1 MRISSVYY
9 ASTRKKKRLL
19 IISNLS
25 TPVLASFHCW
35 YFTAFK
41 MLLLTFKDLRGIRPL
56 YDLLVRHEL
65 QQSLSSLNRGHLLKL
80 QLADIC
86 CQSPKLW
93 DELPEY
99 SG

>member
-1 MRISSVYY
+1 MRGMRISSVYY
-9 ASTRKKKRLL
+9 ASTRKNDLL
-19 IISNLS
+19 LNLS

-35 YFTAFK
+35 YSAFK
-41 MLLLTFKDLRGIRPL
+41 MLLLIFKDLRGIRPL

-65 QQSLSSLNRGHLLKL
+65 RQSLRSLNRGHLLKL